1 MEDNTLHLN
10 VKTIS
15 HDKEVSSSICVLQTI
30 AQEHTTL
37 LLLGYLPFN
46 HLIWPFPCSFKLLL
60 RNWLVISHIGRSL
73 VTPKLNVFSRL
84 KVIFYQGLHIEKRNN
99 KLCSKTFQVMGGRI
113 QPIK

>member
-1 MEDNTLHLN
+1 MEDNIPHLN
-10 VKTIS
+10 VTTIS
-15 HDKEVSSSICVLQTI
+15 HDKEVSSSICALQTV

-73 VTPKLNVFSRL
+73 VTPKLNVLSRP
-84 KVIFYQGLHIEKRNN
+84 KVVFYQGLHIEKRNN
-99 KLCSKTFQVMGGRI
+99 SCAVKPSR
-113 QPIK
+113 